1 MHFFHFTPESHFK
14 WDSYWWFQFSRPFY
28 LYRIFPSQFCE
39 IFLSFFYSFVPYSQ
53 MLLWNFLL
61 YFILFYF
68 TFLPREKRKIYTQQE
83 PKGKNVQ
90 KPTTKW
96 REKRVGKSD
105 KNRSKTLHGRS
116 QYSKLKCL
124 YFRKGMRFKLKIGK
138 SCFWNNKEKAKNFF
152 SMRWHSS
159 ARRLNV

>member
-1 MHFFHFTPESHFK
+1 MISILKAILFIQNFPQSILWNLFKFFFIHSCLIPKCCS
-14 WDSYWWFQFSRPFY
+14 
-28 LYRIFPSQFCE
+28 E
-39 IFLSFFYSFVPYSQ
+39 IF
-53 MLLWNFLL
+53 
-61 YFILFYF
+61 YFILFCF

-83 PKGKNVQ
+83 LKGKNVQ

-96 REKRVGKSD
+96 RVKRVGKSD

-152 SMRWHSS
+152 FMRWHSS